1 MARLVSMIGIGI
13 DTVRGFSLLLMA
25 TAGLSVFI
33 GLTHALQARRYD
45 LAVMRVMGA
54 SPRTLFAQLLL
65 EGSLLAIGGA
75 LLGLFLGHGAASLM
89 AASLSGVE
97 NLGLSGRSW
106 VFEEIYV
113 IGLALVV
120 CLIAALVPAI
130 QAYRTD
136 IAVTLAS
143 GR

>member
-1 MARLVSMIGIGI
+1 MARLVSMIGIGT
-13 DTVRGFSLLLMA
+13 DAVSGFSLLLMA

-33 GLTHALQARRYD
+33 GLTNALQARRYD

-65 EGSLLAIGGA
+65 EGSLLAIAGA
-75 LLGLFLGHGAASLM
+75 LLGLLLGHGAASLL
-89 AASLSGVE
+89 AASFSGGE
-97 NLGLSGRSW
+97 HLGLSGLSW

-120 CLIAALVPAI
+120 GLIAALIPAI